1 MSDISAVIATA
12 IGVGGFGF
20 GIFSYFRSE
29 LERRKQTIFPLIDE
43 FNTDKKLFVAK
54 SLLDNYSFK
63 REVLAGF
70 LFTQNFDVSD
80 AYIEKGSMMAQVR
93 EGLEGYDSQID
104 LTEILR
110 NHKIREVTAAHEIA
124 IRMSFDSLLD
134 FFAKLEYLLSM
145 KLIKMSELE
154 YFMYFI
160 KKTAKNVAVV
170 NYMNIYAFPL
180 KGKLDP
186 CLKSLESID

>member
-29 LERRKQTIFPLIDE
+29 LERRKQTIFPLIHE

-63 REVLAGF
+63 CERPAGF

-104 LTEILR
+104 LTESD
-110 NHKIREVTAAHEIA
+110 A
-124 IRMSFDSLLD
+124 II
-134 FFAKLEYLLSM
+134 KLE
-145 KLIKMSELE
+145 K
-154 YFMYFI
+154 
-160 KKTAKNVAVV
+160 
-170 NYMNIYAFPL
+170 
-180 KGKLDP
+180 
-186 CLKSLESID
+186 